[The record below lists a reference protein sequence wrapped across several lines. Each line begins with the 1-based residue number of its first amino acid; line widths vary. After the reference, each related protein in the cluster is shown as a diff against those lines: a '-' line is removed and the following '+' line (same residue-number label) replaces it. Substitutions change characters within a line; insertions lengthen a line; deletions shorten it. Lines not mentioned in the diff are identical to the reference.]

1 MTDEPRDER
10 PAGGS
15 PEPRGGAE
23 GGGSESQAPG
33 GRGRGRRGRRGRGRG
48 GERRDER
55 RDERGGD
62 QAAAGRGGERREER
76 ADDSLVVYLARS
88 GVGSRRRCDELVR
101 GGHVTVDGAV
111 VTFPREKLAE
121 GAAVALDG
129 EVVTPRE
136 SRYVLVN
143 KPRGV
148 ASTRYDPHADK
159 VLVDLVPDGRVLFP
173 VGRLDL
179 DTTGLIILT
188 NDGVL
193 ANRLMHPRYGVSK
206 TYVARVRGQA
216 GKRALAEL
224 RDGIELEDGR
234 TSPAEVRIEKQAGKT
249 AVIELTIHEGRKR
262 QVRRMLAAV
271 GLPVDE
277 LHRRR
282 YGPITDKNLKVGAWR
297 TLSGDEVEALRRAAE
312 EVERN
317 LQGDDPG
324 EPVDLAAREGE
335 PSPAPGDAPADVG
348 TAMAADDGPGTA
360 ADATPDAPAGTDPD
374 DVAADDAEPDG
385 AADDAEPDAAAHDAE
400 PDAAAHDAEP
410 DAAADDTASD
420 VAPDTGPDA
429 ATPDASEPDPA

>member
-1 MTDEPRDER
+1 VTDEPREER
-10 PAGGS
+10 PAGGPQGARDGGEGGS
-15 PEPRGGAE
+15 DTSASGRPRGRRE
-23 GGGSESQAPG
+23 RGG
-33 GRGRGRRGRRGRGRG
+33 RGRRGRGRG
-48 GERRDER
+48 GERREER
-55 RDERGGD
+55 SGD
-62 QAAAGRGGERREER
+62 QTGGGRSGERREER

-101 GGHVTVDGAV
+101 EGHVTVDGAA

-121 GAAVALDG
+121 GAEVAVDG

-136 SRYVLVN
+136 YRYVLVN

-159 VLVDLVPDGRVLFP
+159 VLVDMVPDGRVLFP

-216 GKRALAEL
+216 GKRAVAEL
-224 RDGIELEDGR
+224 RDGLELEDGR
-234 TSPAEVRIEKQAGKT
+234 TSPAEARIEKQAGKT
-249 AVIELTIHEGRKR
+249 TVIELTIHEGRKR

-271 GLPVDE
+271 GLPVEE

-282 YGPITDKNLKVGAWR
+282 YGPITDKNLKIGAWR
-297 TLSGDEVEALRRAAE
+297 ALSGDEVEALRRAAE

-317 LQGDDPG
+317 LAGDDPG

-335 PSPAPGDAPADVG
+335 PAVAAGAAPADTG
-348 TAMAADDGPGTA
+348 TAMGLEMGADDAGGPA
-360 ADATPDAPAGTDPD
+360 EAEADDASDPAEADDADGPAEADGDDAGGPAEAGAETSGDIAPDAP
-374 DVAADDAEPDG
+374 
-385 AADDAEPDAAAHDAE
+385 
-400 PDAAAHDAEP
+400 
-410 DAAADDTASD
+410 
-420 VAPDTGPDA
+420 
-429 ATPDASEPDPA
+429 EPDPA

>member
-1 MTDEPRDER
+1 MSDEPRDETRDDR
-10 PAGGS
+10 PASDPQG
-15 PEPRGGAE
+15 GGA
-23 GGGSESQAPG
+23 GGESGAGPETPAAG
-33 GRGRGRRGRRGRGRG
+33 GRGRGRRERGGRGRRGRGRG
-48 GERRDER
+48 ERHDER
-55 RDERGGD
+55 RDERAGE
-62 QAAAGRGGERREER
+62 QASAARAGERREER
-76 ADDSLVVYLARS
+76 ADNSLVVYLARS

-101 GGHVTVDGAV
+101 EGHVTVDGAP

-121 GAAVALDG
+121 GVEVVVDG

-136 SRYVLVN
+136 YRYVLVN

-216 GKRALAEL
+216 GKRALGEL

-234 TSPAEVRIEKQAGKT
+234 TSPAEVRVEKQAGKST
-249 AVIELTIHEGRKR
+249 VVELTIHEGRKR

-271 GLPVDE
+271 GLPVEE

-282 YGPITDKNLKVGAWR
+282 YGPITDKNLKIGAWR
-297 TLSGDEVEALRRAAE
+297 TLAGDEVEALRRAAE

-317 LQGDDPG
+317 LEGDDPG
-324 EPVDLAAREGE
+324 QAVDLAAHDGE
-335 PSPAPGDAPADVG
+335 AARGAAVRHDRPADGADAGDDPADGDAAGDSRPADG
-348 TAMAADDGPGTA
+348 
-360 ADATPDAPAGTDPD
+360 ADAGD
-374 DVAADDAEPDG
+374 DLADG
-385 AADDAEPDAAAHDAE
+385 DAAGDAG
-400 PDAAAHDAEP
+400 
-410 DAAADDTASD
+410 
-420 VAPDTGPDA
+420 PDTPEHGL
-429 ATPDASEPDPA
+429 T